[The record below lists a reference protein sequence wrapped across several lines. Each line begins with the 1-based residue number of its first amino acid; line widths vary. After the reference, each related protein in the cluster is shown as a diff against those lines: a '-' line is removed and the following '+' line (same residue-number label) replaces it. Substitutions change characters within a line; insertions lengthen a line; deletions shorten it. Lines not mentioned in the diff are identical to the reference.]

1 MSAPSWELAAAGHHH
16 HNQQHHMLLMS
27 YEAPAGLG
35 SGMMLLPGK
44 GGGAACLLEHIFAMR
59 QCLPRESP
67 EAGVPAALLALL
79 LPATADARALDCARR
94 QAPACSAAAQG
105 WHNFSVLSPRLLA
118 PLADLRPADFAVHLA
133 GCIGRRERP
142 RPLRQCEG
150 KLAALAN
157 LSRARGMADGADA
170 KGSRGQ
176 MVEAREGGVIQGTEG
191 KAAPHAPHGSS
202 HLHEPK

>member
-1 MSAPSWELAAAGHHH
+1 MLANPSPTP
-16 HNQQHHMLLMS
+16 NPSQ
-27 YEAPAGLG
+27 
-35 SGMMLLPGK
+35 
-44 GGGAACLLEHIFAMR
+44 
-59 QCLPRESP
+59 
-67 EAGVPAALLALL
+67 
-79 LPATADARALDCARR
+79 
-94 QAPACSAAAQG
+94 
-105 WHNFSVLSPRLLA
+105 
-118 PLADLRPADFAVHLA
+118 VHLA

-157 LSRARGMADGADA
+157 LSRARGMADGAEA

-176 MVEAREGGVIQGTEG
+176 MVEAREGGGIQGTEA